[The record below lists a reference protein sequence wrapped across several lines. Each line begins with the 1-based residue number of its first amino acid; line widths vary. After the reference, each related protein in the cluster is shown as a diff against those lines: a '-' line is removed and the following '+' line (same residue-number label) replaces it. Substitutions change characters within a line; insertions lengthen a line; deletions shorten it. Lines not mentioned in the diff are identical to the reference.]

1 MRISLRI
8 IKKGSEMIKKY
19 LLGLGVAVILAF
31 SGAMPVAA
39 VQGQGSSSGN
49 GSSNNSNAG
58 TGSGNTDSLHGGTG
72 SGDQT
77 QSGQSTTTQGQGLSS
92 SRKQTCEDRKG
103 NIDKTMT
110 QYSATIQNRL
120 MLFNKIT
127 ERIRTYYE
135 ANKLSVAQYEQ
146 LMAQVTTAQQTATE
160 TMNQVRQGASIDC
173 GSGDPIGTAQQFR
186 TQVQTA
192 QQALQ
197 QYRLAI
203 HNLLTAVLAA
213 AETSEAQ

>member
-1 MRISLRI
+1 M
-8 IKKGSEMIKKY
+8 GKKY
-19 LLGLGVAVILAF
+19 LLGLAVAGVLAF
-31 SGAMPVAA
+31 SGAVPVLA
-39 VQGQGSSSGN
+39 QQNQGSSGGNSSSG
-49 GSSNNSNAG
+49 NSNAG
-58 TGSGNTDSLHGGTG
+58 TGTGNTDSLHGGTG
-72 SGDQT
+72 TGGQT
-77 QSGQSTTTQGQGLSS
+77 QSGQGATTQGQGLNSD
-92 SRKQTCEDRKG
+92 RKKTCEDRKG

-135 ANKLSVAQYEQ
+135 TNKLSVAQYEQ
-146 LMAQVTTAQQTATE
+146 LMAQVTTTQQTATE
-160 TMNQVRQGASIDC
+160 AMNQVRQGASIDC

>member
-1 MRISLRI
+1 M
-8 IKKGSEMIKKY
+8 GKKY
-19 LLGLGVAVILAF
+19 LLGLAVAGVLAF
-31 SGAMPVAA
+31 SGAVPVMAQN
-39 VQGQGSSSGN
+39 QGNSSSGN
-49 GSSNNSNAG
+49 SNSSSGNSNAG
-58 TGSGNTDSLHGGTG
+58 ASTGSGNTDSLHSGTDTGG
-72 SGDQT
+72 QI
-77 QSGQSTTTQGQGLSS
+77 QSGQNTATQGQGLNAD
-92 SRKQTCEDRKG
+92 RKKTCEDRKG

-127 ERIRTYYE
+127 ERIRAYYE

-146 LMAQVTTAQQTATE
+146 LMAQVTTQQQTATE
-160 TMNQVRQGASIDC
+160 AMSQVRQGMSIDC
-173 GSGDPIGTAQQFR
+173 DSGDPIGTAQLFR
-186 TQVQTA
+186 TKVQTA

>member
-1 MRISLRI
+1 MV
-8 IKKGSEMIKKY
+8 KKY
-19 LLGLGVAVILAF
+19 LLGLAITGILAF
-31 SGAMPVAA
+31 SGIMPALA
-39 VQGQGSSSGN
+39 QSQGSSS
-49 GSSNNSNAG
+49 SNNSSDSVNSSSG
-58 TGSGNTDSLHGGTG
+58 TGG
-72 SGDQT
+72 QT
-77 QSGQSTTTQGQGLSS
+77 QSSSGQGATTQGQGLSS

-120 MLFNKIT
+120 TLFNKIT

-146 LMAQVTTAQQTATE
+146 LMAQVTTQQQAATE
-160 TMNQVRQGASIDC
+160 VMNQVRQGASIDC
-173 GSGDPIGTAQQFR
+173 GSGDPVGTAQQFR

-203 HNLLTAVLAA
+203 HNLLTAVLSA

>member
-1 MRISLRI
+1 
-8 IKKGSEMIKKY
+8 MIKKY
-19 LLGLGVAVILAF
+19 LLGLALVGILAF
-31 SGAMPVAA
+31 SGAVPVLA
-39 VQGQGSSSGN
+39 QNQGSSGGN
-49 GSSNNSNAG
+49 SSSSNSNSG
-58 TGSGNTDSLHGGTG
+58 TGTGNTDSLHGGTG
-72 SGDQT
+72 TGGQT
-77 QSGQSTTTQGQGLSS
+77 QSGQDTSGQGAAIQGQGLNS

-110 QYSATIQNRL
+110 QYSATVQNRL

-135 ANKLSVAQYEQ
+135 TNKLSVAQYEQ
-146 LMAQVTTAQQTATE
+146 LMAQVTTTQQTATE
-160 TMNQVRQGASIDC
+160 AMNQIRQGASIDC

-186 TQVQTA
+186 THVQTA

-203 HNLLTAVLAA
+203 HNLLTAVLTA